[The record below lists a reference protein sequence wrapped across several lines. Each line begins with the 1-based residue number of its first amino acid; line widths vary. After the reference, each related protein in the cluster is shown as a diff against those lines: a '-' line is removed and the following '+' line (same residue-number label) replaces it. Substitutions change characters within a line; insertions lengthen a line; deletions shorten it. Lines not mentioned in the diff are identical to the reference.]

1 MLPKLIILFTLFLSN
16 CRIATPFLIS
26 KDSANDPEKNVI
38 VSITYAQIA
47 DNSNKNKSF
56 WKNVGLIKENA
67 KENSGLIGISISK
80 KIFGNEAWTM
90 TVWETEE
97 DLENFIISK
106 RHSQAIDESEE
117 ALSNSKFARLKMK
130 RKEIPLAW
138 DKALNILAEQKSRF
152 HTYYDN

>member
-1 MLPKLIILFTLFLSN
+1 MLNKIKIIFILSILN
-16 CRIATPFLIS
+16 CRISTPFLIS
-26 KDSANDPEKNVI
+26 KDSKSDPEKNVI
-38 VSITYAQIA
+38 VSITYAQIG

-56 WKNVGLIKENA
+56 WKNVGLIKDNS

-106 RHSQAIDESEE
+106 RHSKAIDESEE
-117 ALSNSKFARLKMK
+117 ALAISKFARLKMK

-138 DKALNILAEQKSRF
+138 EKAVNILAEQKERF

>member
-1 MLPKLIILFTLFLSN
+1 
-16 CRIATPFLIS
+16 
-26 KDSANDPEKNVI
+26 
-38 VSITYAQIA
+38 
-47 DNSNKNKSF
+47 
-56 WKNVGLIKENA
+56 
-67 KENSGLIGISISK
+67 
-80 KIFGNEAWTM
+80 M

-138 DKALNILAEQKSRF
+138 DTALNILAEQKSRF